1 MEIPRGFLVFSSRE
15 DRSRFLLA
23 TTPSAAIILLRS
35 LTRKGEHEYGSS
47 TDRRLPLRRRALQGF
62 RGPDLQRQVLLQRL
76 PQDERYRAQRGLRG
90 GRAGCFD
97 HGQAHGLHEAR
108 RQ

>member
-1 MEIPRGFLVFSSRE
+1 MELPRGFLVFSSRE

-76 PQDERYRAQRGLRG
+76 PQDERHGAQRGVR
-90 GRAGCFD
+90 RARAVRF
-97 HGQAHGLHEAR
+97 HYRQAHRL
-108 RQ
+108 